1 MSPLLLLD
9 ITANTE
15 HIAVASSQPLQFP
28 DTIDGLW
35 TAAASEEQRESFSFL
50 LFIIFIILPDHLDVI
65 KLAFWWQVLETSK

>member
-35 TAAASEEQRESFSFL
+35 TAAASEEQRESF
-50 LFIIFIILPDHLDVI
+50 
-65 KLAFWWQVLETSK
+65 